1 MSIAAPRPL
10 KKSDDSANA
19 PWGKSNA
26 SELLKC
32 VTPETMTQTTANITP
47 SHKYSVMRLMIV
59 TLRYRRNT
67 EIRQVPIATNVA
79 GVKVK
84 RAHSE
89 DGLPFHNREVNAGE
103 NEEAYC
109 TTPIDPDAV

>member
-67 EIRQVPIATNVA
+67 AIRQVPIATNVA
-79 GVKVK
+79 GDTVNLSPSQVKLPSPNVGGKAGKKK
-84 RAHSE
+84 RA
-89 DGLPFHNREVNAGE
+89 
-103 NEEAYC
+103 
-109 TTPIDPDAV
+109 

>member
-26 SELLKC
+26 RALLKC

-67 EIRQVPIATNVA
+67 AIRQVPIATNVA
-79 GVKVK
+79 GVTVK
-84 RAHSE
+84 LAPSRLR
-89 DGLPFHNREVNAGE
+89 LPSQYGVVKAGKRKA
-103 NEEAYC
+103 AY
-109 TTPIDPDAV
+109 